1 MKINGK
7 WIKDSIAYYPK
18 LSKPYF
24 AQTEYERKYSK
35 SFRTK
40 EEAIRYLT
48 QLHREHGSPRPKTT
62 GRPVTTKSYGFGKTQ
77 LAALLRAFSPISN
90 ENSKERNK

>member
-7 WIKDSIAYYPK
+7 WIKGSIAYYPK

-40 EEAIRYLT
+40 EEAIRYLR
-48 QLHREHGSPRPKTT
+48 QLYTEHGCPKPAKM
-62 GRPVTTKSYGFGKTQ
+62 GKPVTTRSYGFGKTQ

-90 ENSKERNK
+90 ENSKEHKK